1 MLKNRIF
8 TALAFAGL
16 VGFTACADE
25 PEVVE
30 EPVVEEPIMEPATEP
45 APMTTD
51 TALMP
56 IDTAA
61 EADTLAM

>member
-45 APMTTD
+45 VEPIVTDTMMAD
-51 TALMP
+51 TAL
-56 IDTAA
+56 
-61 EADTLAM
+61 EADTLEM

>member
-16 VGFTACADE
+16 VGFAACADE

-30 EPVVEEPIMEPATEP
+30 EPVLEEPIVEP
-45 APMTTD
+45 APVEPIVTDTVLMPVD
-51 TALMP
+51 TAL
-56 IDTAA
+56 
-61 EADTLAM
+61 EADTLEM